1 MSCPLQSWWAGMGKD
16 SRTAFRE
23 IHLFL
28 HNVACLPYVSL
39 LMPLIGVLVLISGLV
54 SYRKMRVLVLYFLL
68 LLSL

>member
-1 MSCPLQSWWAGMGKD
+1 MGKD